1 MKQSTGRIA
10 QEESGSFQI
19 FCRNNIVIAP
29 ESVWTEKG
37 LVRFCFCVF
46 SLCFVF
52 NVFAHAATCLTAVLT
67 EAAILTG
74 VLLEEDYFS
83 HFLY

>member
-1 MKQSTGRIA
+1 MEKANR
-10 QEESGSFQI
+10 FR
-19 FCRNNIVIAP
+19 FCRNNGVTAQ
-29 ESVWTEKG
+29 ESVRTEKG
-37 LVRFCFCVF
+37 LVRFCFCIF

-52 NVFAHAATCLTAVLT
+52 NVFAHAATRLAAVLT

-74 VLLEEDYFS
+74 VLLKEDNFS

>member
-1 MKQSTGRIA
+1 MLLMEKANR
-10 QEESGSFQI
+10 FQI
-19 FCRNNIVIAP
+19 FRRNNGVTAP
-29 ESVWTEKG
+29 ESIGTEKG

-46 SLCFVF
+46 FLCFVY
-52 NVFAHAATCLTAVLT
+52 NVFAHAAARLTAVLT
-67 EAAILTG
+67 EAAIFTG